1 MGLRFG
7 CFPADEGLPAAELD
21 IIRKEHH
28 GGWFEIRQCSRIL
41 SNVDFLELY
50 VRNLEFEQESA
61 DGRAIESS
69 HLLFK
74 QPGAKLNGDRILH
87 CLRCLHQF
95 DEGIFGLTLNP
106 RHVEIG
112 AHF

>member
-1 MGLRFG
+1 ML
-7 CFPADEGLPAAELD
+7 EGLLSAELG
-21 IIRKEHH
+21 IIWKEHH
-28 GGWFEIRQCSRIL
+28 GGPFEIRKCSRIL
-41 SNVDFLELY
+41 SNVDFLEFY

-74 QPGAKLNGDRILH
+74 QPGARLNADPILH
-87 CLRCLHQF
+87 CLRCLHEV
-95 DEGIFGLTLNP
+95 DKGIFGLTLNP

-112 AHF
+112 AYF